1 MFQEIHT
8 LLPDW
13 SLIRQRISKAVVL
26 PCLQEKQCKKF
37 VEYRCSVTPEI
48 ATGFRLSCFVQ
59 FYFTVIL

>member
-1 MFQEIHT
+1 MFQEIQT

-37 VEYRCSVTPEI
+37 IDIGVP
-48 ATGFRLSCFVQ
+48 
-59 FYFTVIL
+59 